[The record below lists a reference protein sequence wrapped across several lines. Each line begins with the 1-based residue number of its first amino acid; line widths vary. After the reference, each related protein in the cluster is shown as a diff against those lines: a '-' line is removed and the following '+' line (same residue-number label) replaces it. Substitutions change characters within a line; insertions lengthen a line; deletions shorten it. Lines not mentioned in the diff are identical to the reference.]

1 MVPTAN
7 AEDFSNT
14 LGSND
19 KEGETVKEARA
30 IGWSSDVGAKDVAS
44 KDADVILAGR
54 CGAGDQ
60 QACQELVDAHLRM
73 VYALGYQLLGSHDEA
88 LDLSQEV
95 FLRVFRTIG
104 RFQGRASLRTW
115 IYRIVVNSARNRH
128 RWFQRHRMA
137 YLVSLDAHVVDHGE
151 PVAPSSSSPASAL
164 DRKQTEE
171 RVRRALARL
180 PLDQR
185 TTLVLRELHGM
196 RYAEIAFSLNV
207 TVSAVKSRLSRAR
220 EALRRTLRS
229 S

>member
-1 MVPTAN
+1 MT
-7 AEDFSNT
+7 
-14 LGSND
+14 
-19 KEGETVKEARA
+19 KEARLLKEARA
-30 IGWSSDVGAKDVAS
+30 IGWSSDVASVGAKDVAS
-44 KDADVILAGR
+44 KDADLILAGR

-60 QACQELVDAHLRM
+60 QACQELVDVHRRM

-171 RVRRALARL
+171 RVWRALARL